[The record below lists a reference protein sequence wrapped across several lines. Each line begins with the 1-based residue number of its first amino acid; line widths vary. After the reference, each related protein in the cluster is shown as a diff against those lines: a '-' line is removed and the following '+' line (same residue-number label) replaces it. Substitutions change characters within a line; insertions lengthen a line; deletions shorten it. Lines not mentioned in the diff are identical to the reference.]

1 MTIRNHRDFWAGVMF
16 IAFGV
21 LFVLLSQQYPI
32 GTSAK
37 MGPGY
42 FPTVLGGLMAVLGAI
57 IAFGGLSAQAA
68 ELRVARFDWQV
79 IVLIL
84 LAVVLFAAALPKLG
98 MVVSLALLVVVSA
111 IASHEFRLRD
121 TLISLVVLVLLA
133 YGVFVKG
140 LELQFPVWPTFLVN
154 R

>member
-16 IAFGV
+16 FAFGV
-21 LFVLLSQQYPI
+21 LFMVLSQQYPI

-42 FPTVLGGLMAVLGAI
+42 FPTVLGGLMAVLGLI
-57 IAFGGLSAQAA
+57 IGVGGLSTKAA

-79 IVLIL
+79 IVLVL
-84 LAVVLFAAALPKLG
+84 LAVVLFAAALPRLG
-98 MVVSLALLVVVSA
+98 MVVSLALLVLVSA

-140 LELQFPVWPTFLVN
+140 LELQFPVWPTFLVD

>member
-21 LFVLLSQQYPI
+21 MFVLLSQQYPI

-42 FPTVLGGLMAVLGAI
+42 FPTVLGGLMALLGAI
-57 IAFGGLSAQAA
+57 IALGGVSAKAV
-68 ELRVARFDWQV
+68 ELRVSRFDWQV
-79 IVLIL
+79 IVLVL
-84 LAVVLFAAALPKLG
+84 VAVLLFAMALPRLG
-98 MVVSLALLVVVSA
+98 VMVALALLVLVA
-111 IASHEFRLRD
+111 AFASHEFRLRD
-121 TLISLVVLVLLA
+121 TLISIVVLGLMA

-140 LELQFPVWPTFLVN
+140 LELQFRVWPTWLTQS
-154 R
+154 

>member
-21 LFVLLSQQYPI
+21 MFVLLSQQYPI

-42 FPTVLGGLMAVLGAI
+42 FPTVLGGLMALLGAI
-57 IAFGGLSAQAA
+57 IALGGVSAKAV
-68 ELRVARFDWQV
+68 ELRVSRFDWQV
-79 IVLIL
+79 IVLVL
-84 LAVVLFAAALPKLG
+84 VAVLLFAMALPRLG
-98 MVVSLALLVVVSA
+98 VMVALALLVLVA
-111 IASHEFRLRD
+111 AFASHEFRLRD
-121 TLISLVVLVLLA
+121 TLISIVVLGLMA